1 MLGADLV
8 GGYTSLVKGQDVDA
22 SCTEDG
28 VCTINISNFPI
39 KLSTPCTVGDCLS
52 KSNGVFK
59 QGTNPQVAGSQ
70 FVGSRAYAA
79 RADKY

>member
-1 MLGADLV
+1 MPVADIV
-8 GGYTSLVKGQDVDA
+8 GGYTSLVKGQEVDA
-22 SCTEDG
+22 SCSDDG

-59 QGTNPQVAGSQ
+59 QGTNPIEEGCQMWGTN
-70 FVGSRAYAA
+70 GIGCKCIIY
-79 RADKY
+79 